1 MIRGLKKKLL
11 IGLLSATVV
20 GTSLAPNV
28 PLVGSFAQ
36 EVKAEDS
43 KLPEG
48 MYKYTEET
56 VSAVSKDNVYKW
68 PTNGTHYSFNGETGA
83 YTEISGDLTSPSRGY
98 VFTESNTGEYVADV
112 QKGFKERTDETQ
124 NFYTRS
130 EETAVVD
137 KDNSDYE
144 WPESVVGK
152 YKKVGNS
159 YEKIEN
165 KEGVDVAA
173 IKGATVKVYTREV
186 DTTKST
192 VTLKPSTD
200 TDKKVTV
207 GSASIDGKSVDV
219 TQESQPASA
228 VIEKNKDTKVT
239 LNLKATTGNT
249 IKSVV
254 AEIIDSA
261 TKKSLGKVTATKAD
275 GATDT
280 YEFVIKA
287 TTAAVDVLINAQT
300 EKLMITPKLN
310 TTNLSP
316 KVGTAALT
324 STDAVDTTGE
334 FELKVTLEK
343 GVTVNDSELKVVAN
357 SKEITGD
364 EKNGVVTYKIPTEGV
379 TDKEL
384 EIKVSGRL
392 ENDGLDK
399 TADDKKGSTAEVAP
413 TGKVAADANEVL
425 EVAKSDLEDNQY
437 VKAVLTIKE
446 VAEEIED
453 ALKTQIAARTNAD
466 ENIELAG
473 VIQIDLERYVAD
485 NPAALENAPKEDVTN
500 LGALLT
506 VHYVLPDE
514 AQGKTDY
521 KVISIHDSLR
531 EITTT
536 PNEDG
541 EYIEISGNSLILHV
555 KKLSQFAIL
564 YNTADATTPEPEPI
578 VPDEDKKPDTPVTPN
593 PTVKPADTKAATS
606 TKVAKVTTSTKKSTK
621 TSSPKTADYAVNS
634 LLALLT
640 GAAGLFGITLVNKK
654 RKEDEE

>member
-20 GTSLAPNV
+20 GTSLAPSV

-36 EVKAEDS
+36 EVKADDS
-43 KLPEG
+43 ELPEG
-48 MYKYTEET
+48 MYKYTLEHISAEKDEEST
-56 VSAVSKDNVYKW
+56 TYEWDKTPKENKKYVTKSTETTYKDFDVGAAKGLTAEVYEVDEGTTLEDLNNGTEAGDPINLTSVVKNQGYKW
-68 PTNGTHYSFNGETGA
+68 PTNKTWSDY
-83 YTEISGDLTSPSRGY
+83 YT
-98 VFTESNTGEYVADV
+98 
-112 QKGFKERTDETQ
+112 
-124 NFYTRS
+124 
-130 EETAVVD
+130 
-137 KDNSDYE
+137 KDNA
-144 WPESVVGK
+144 GK
-152 YKKVGNS
+152 YTPLTQAPETPATAEGIDLYKK
-159 YEKIEN
+159 
-165 KEGVDVAA
+165 
-173 IKGATVKVYTREV
+173 EV

-200 TDKKVTV
+200 TDKNAEVK
-207 GSASIDGKSVDV
+207 SASIDGNQV
-219 TQESQPASA
+219 TSEGAESQTASA
-228 VIEKNKDTKVT
+228 VIERNKDTNVT
-239 LNLKATTGNT
+239 LKLQATTGNT

-261 TKKSLGKVTATKAD
+261 TKKSLGKVTATKVD

-343 GVTVNDSELKVVAN
+343 GVTVANSGLKVETKN
-357 SKEITGD
+357 LEKIDGD
-364 EKNGVVTYKIPTEGV
+364 EKNGVVIYKIPTEGV

-399 TADDKKGSTAEVAP
+399 TADDKKGSTAEVKP
-413 TGKVAADANEVL
+413 TDKVAADANEVL

-437 VKAVLTIKE
+437 VKAVLTIAE
-446 VAEEIED
+446 VVGNEID
-453 ALKTQIAARTNAD
+453 KALQTQIDARTNAD
-466 ENIELAG
+466 ENIESAG
-473 VIQIDLERYVAD
+473 VIKIDLARYVAD
-485 NPAALENAPKEDVTN
+485 NPGALVNAVPNENVTN

-506 VHYVLPDE
+506 VHYVLPDK

-541 EYIEISGNSLILHV
+541 EYLEISGNSLILHV

-578 VPDEDKKPDTPVTPN
+578 VPDDDKKDEDKKDQN
-593 PTVKPADTKAATS
+593 QS
-606 TKVAKVTTSTKKSTK
+606 FQMMTKKMRTK
-621 TSSPKTADYAVNS
+621 
-634 LLALLT
+634 
-640 GAAGLFGITLVNKK
+640 
-654 RKEDEE
+654 